1 MYSANY
7 MFPPIHS
14 VMSESTGL
22 LSISHQV
29 YISLHRP
36 KGSFI
41 IKKYFKGGCLCIF
54 FFYAGAIN
62 FLSQLSK
69 GINFI

>member
-1 MYSANY
+1 MYLANY
-7 MFPPIHS
+7 MFPPTHS

-36 KGSFI
+36 KASFV
-41 IKKYFKGGCLCIF
+41 IKKYLKAVAYAYFSFMLVQSIF
-54 FFYAGAIN
+54 
-62 FLSQLSK
+62 
-69 GINFI
+69 